1 MPASQFGGSANRVR
15 RQVTGTMST
24 GPIPTFFDGTYH
36 PEAAAGS
43 RKPKAQLH
51 PAPAWRYLYNSALL
65 VLDAAMMLIACG
77 LVFLISGNGAPYGAA
92 GDLRRRST
100 DLGGAV
106 RGVAAE
112 LGRVPRLCPPC
123 YG

>member
-1 MPASQFGGSANRVR
+1 
-15 RQVTGTMST
+15 MST

-77 LVFLISGNGAPYGAA
+77 LVFLISGNV
-92 GDLRRRST
+92 LHTVQQEIS
-100 DLGGAV
+100 GG
-106 RGVAAE
+106 
-112 LGRVPRLCPPC
+112 VPRTLVVLCVVWLLSLAVC
-123 YG
+123 QGYARHVMGEGYAL

>member
-51 PAPAWRYLYNSALL
+51 PARHGGICTIPRYWCLT
-65 VLDAAMMLIACG
+65 
-77 LVFLISGNGAPYGAA
+77 
-92 GDLRRRST
+92 LR
-100 DLGGAV
+100 
-106 RGVAAE
+106 
-112 LGRVPRLCPPC
+112 
-123 YG
+123 

>member
-51 PAPAWRYLYNSALL
+51 PAPA
-65 VLDAAMMLIACG
+65 
-77 LVFLISGNGAPYGAA
+77 
-92 GDLRRRST
+92 
-100 DLGGAV
+100 
-106 RGVAAE
+106 
-112 LGRVPRLCPPC
+112 
-123 YG
+123 

>member
-43 RKPKAQLH
+43 RKPKAESSVASCPGMAVSVQFR
-51 PAPAWRYLYNSALL
+51 A
-65 VLDAAMMLIACG
+65 I
-77 LVFLISGNGAPYGAA
+77 GA
-92 GDLRRRST
+92 
-100 DLGGAV
+100 
-106 RGVAAE
+106 
-112 LGRVPRLCPPC
+112 
-123 YG
+123 